1 MQNKI
6 LGYDEF
12 ARHVLR
18 EELHRRNTYKW
29 KTASGEVINVKDMTT
44 AHLKNTVRKL
54 EDYLSEQEI
63 IMNAY
68 CDYTN
73 GYWD

>member
-1 MQNKI
+1 MADII
-6 LGYDEF
+6 LQTDEF
-12 ARHVLR
+12 ALHVLR